1 MRIGRATTD
10 KPLSDLNTA
19 TKRDKKRERGIL
31 SHFHT
36 RSTVFVTSGLL
47 LTLLLSSFF
56 AVQSNQGAWASTFP
70 GQNGQIAF
78 VRGPPGEI
86 ESFEIYVMNDD
97 GSGQTRLTNNDASD
111 GDPSWSPDGSQIA
124 FTSNRDDAN
133 FDIYVMNDDG
143 SGQTR
148 LTNNDAS
155 DGGPSWSPDGSQI
168 AFTSNRDSGNP
179 GVYVMNAD
187 DGSDVTRLTGTD
199 EDGSEPSWSPDDT
212 RIAFVSNRDSSESE
226 NNAIYV
232 MNADDGSD
240 VTRLTGTGADY
251 SVPDWGTNR
260 PTSATDNDDDD
271 DSSTT
276 STSTSTGSDTSST
289 TTSTSITSTSEQAI
303 DKAIS
308 NIQNQDT
315 IPQNMKTDIVTMMEG
330 ISNYVNNK
338 IQTTIDQAMAPF
350 FVP

>member
-1 MRIGRATTD
+1 LRIGRATTD

-19 TKRDKKRERGIL
+19 TKKDKKRERGIL

-124 FTSNRDDAN
+124 FTSNRD
-133 FDIYVMNDDG
+133 
-143 SGQTR
+143 
-148 LTNNDAS
+148 
-155 DGGPSWSPDGSQI
+155 
-168 AFTSNRDSGNP
+168 SGNP
-179 GVYVMNAD
+179 GV
-187 DGSDVTRLTGTD
+187 
-199 EDGSEPSWSPDDT
+199 
-212 RIAFVSNRDSSESE
+212 
-226 NNAIYV
+226 YV

-260 PTSATDNDDDD
+260 PTSATDDDDGD
-271 DSSTT
+271 DSSTTST

-308 NIQNQDT
+308 NIQNQDA